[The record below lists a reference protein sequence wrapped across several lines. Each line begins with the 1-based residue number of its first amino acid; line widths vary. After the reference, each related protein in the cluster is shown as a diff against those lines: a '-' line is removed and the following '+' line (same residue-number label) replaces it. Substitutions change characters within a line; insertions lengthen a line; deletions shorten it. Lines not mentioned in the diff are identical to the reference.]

1 MSINWADYVKLALGT
16 MQIRPDDFWNMS
28 MPEFYMA
35 LQGFKNFHAA
45 TEKEE
50 PMSKDRLDELMELYP
65 D

>member
-1 MSINWADYVKLALGT
+1 

-45 TEKEE
+45 QEKDE